1 MNKKPPPLW
10 LRLLV
15 GWALVFWMQ
24 NQNIKL
30 SPISLGI
37 GLTFMAYL
45 NATDPKRNN

>member
-24 NQNIKL
+24 SQNIKL

-37 GLTFMAYL
+37 GLTFMAYH